1 MAVVNTVESFAF
13 KATNWIGSVQSLI
26 VHTIIFVGSFGFLL
40 LGVSFDKILLVL
52 TTLLSFEAI
61 YLSIFIQMSVNRHE
75 QALQSVGEDVDDIQ
89 ESMDDLHETVTEI
102 SEDIDEIQEDIDEIQ
117 EDIDDIQEDIDE
129 IQEDVEEMAE
139 PKAVKPPKQPEH
151 LLG

>member
-1 MAVVNTVESFAF
+1 MTAINHIENFAF

-26 VHTIIFVGSFGFLL
+26 AHTIVFVGAFGFLL
-40 LGVSFDKILLVL
+40 FGIELDKILLVL

-75 QALQSVGEDVDDIQ
+75 QALQSVGEDVDEIQ
-89 ESMDDLHETVTEI
+89 DSVDDLHDTVTEI

-117 EDIDDIQEDIDE
+117 EDIDE
-129 IQEDVEEMAE
+129 IQEDVEEMTE
-139 PKAVKPPKQPEH
+139 PKVIKPKHQPHEH